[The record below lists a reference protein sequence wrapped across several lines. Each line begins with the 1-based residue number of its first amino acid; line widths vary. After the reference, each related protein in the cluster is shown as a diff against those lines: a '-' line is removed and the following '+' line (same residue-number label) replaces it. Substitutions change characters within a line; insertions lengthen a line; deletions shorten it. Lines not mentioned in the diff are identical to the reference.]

1 MNKKYI
7 KDLTKAF
14 ESLKEVERLM
24 DDRIIENNRFSEQL
38 QTQQATHAFVL
49 YRKIVW
55 KAKYLIRDILNEE
68 GQNLIG

>member
-14 ESLKEVERLM
+14 ESLQEVEKLL
-24 DDRIIENNRFSEQL
+24 DERIVENNQFKEAL
-38 QTQQATHAFVL
+38 QTKQATHAFVL
-49 YRKIVW
+49 YRKIIW